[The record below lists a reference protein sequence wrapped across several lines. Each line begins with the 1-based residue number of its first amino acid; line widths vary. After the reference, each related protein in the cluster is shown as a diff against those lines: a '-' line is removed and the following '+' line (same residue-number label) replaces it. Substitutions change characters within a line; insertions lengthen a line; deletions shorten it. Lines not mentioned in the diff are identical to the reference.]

1 MKVMKVKLDDT
12 HFYNSDGLSCWIST
26 LIESK
31 KGTAYERRV
40 TGYCRDFIDA
50 IDKYIG
56 MRLKTSENSNIRLL
70 RAEVQEIRAT
80 VYGWE
85 SKYVECQRKK

>member
-1 MKVMKVKLDDT
+1 MKVKLDDK
-12 HFYNSDGLSCWIST
+12 HVFNSDGLSCWIST
-26 LIESK
+26 LIESE
-31 KGTAYERRV
+31 KGTTYERRV
-40 TGYCRDFIDA
+40 TGYCRNFIDA

-56 MRLKTSENSNIRLL
+56 MRLKTSTNSDIRLL

-85 SKYVECQRKK
+85 NKYVECQRKK

>member
-1 MKVMKVKLDDT
+1 MKVKLDDK
-12 HFYNSDGLSCWIST
+12 HVFNSDGLSCWIST
-26 LIESK
+26 LVESK

-40 TGYCRDFIDA
+40 TGYCRSFLDA

-56 MRLKTSENSNIRLL
+56 MRLKTSTNSDIRLL

-85 SKYVECQRKK
+85 NKYVECQRKK